1 MSHRSVAH
9 DCHNGAHAYCT
20 GLVHS
25 WESPSLSRNCACSC
39 HRGESPVVSRYT
51 LLAAPMMLGR

>member
-9 DCHNGAHAYCT
+9 ECHSGSHTTCS

-25 WESPSLSRNCACSC
+25 WESPSLARNCACAC
-39 HRGESPVVSRYT
+39 HHGESAVLSRYT
-51 LLAAPMMLGR
+51 LSAKPFVVR

>member
-9 DCHNGAHAYCT
+9 ECHSGSHGTCS

-25 WESPSLSRNCACSC
+25 WESPSLARNCACAC
-39 HRGESPVVSRYT
+39 HRGESPVLSRYT
-51 LLAAPMMLGR
+51 LSTTPVLRR